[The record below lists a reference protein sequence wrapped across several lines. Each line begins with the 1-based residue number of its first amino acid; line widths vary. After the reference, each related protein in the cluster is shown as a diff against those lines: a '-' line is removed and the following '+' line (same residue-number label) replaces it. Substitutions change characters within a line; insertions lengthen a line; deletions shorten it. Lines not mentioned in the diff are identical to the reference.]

1 MTNKDMSGQVAWV
14 TGGGTGIGLET
25 VQALARAKA
34 VVVVSGRRQSE
45 LDSAVAAVRAAGGVA
60 HALALDV
67 SDAAAVT
74 AAAAGILADQR
85 GGFRSSAPV

>member
-1 MTNKDMSGQVAWV
+1 MTSKDLNGQVAWV

-25 VQALARAKA
+25 VMALARAGA
-34 VVVVSGRRQSE
+34 VVVVSGRRQGE
-45 LDSAVAAVRAAGGVA
+45 LDAAVAGVKAAGGVA

-74 AAAAGILADQR
+74 AAAARIMADHGR
-85 GGFRSSAPV
+85 IDMLVCS